1 MRALVPA
8 LIDAPSPYV
17 LRILVPGCTLMKFTR
32 KRGRFV
38 VKYPVMPLRRHSR
51 LGTALFSLL
60 AAGSLLTGCTLD
72 TSGDS
77 RGAND
82 QDSPAASAPASATSR
97 DREANVSPEESP
109 APQFTEASVTIRS
122 VGDILIHSEVYA
134 DAATNATAA
143 GGAAAA
149 AGYDFA
155 PMLTPVAKYMLNADI
170 TTANMEVPV
179 AGPAFELSGYPAFNS
194 PPQII
199 DALKDAAVDI
209 VNNATNHSM
218 DRGTGGVE
226 ASTSNMR
233 ERGMLYMGSFA
244 SPQDRATPRIIER
257 NGLKVGFLAYS
268 YGTNGIPVPAGE
280 EYAVNLIDPELMRAD
295 ITELRDDV
303 DILIVNLHAG
313 EEYEPLPVQSQID
326 AADTARKAGADFVLG
341 GHPHILEPFQRYP
354 ENEPGLGV
362 WFSHG
367 NFLHGQYDEKTKFGG
382 IGEYTITR
390 HTDGTLSLDR
400 IRFMPTYTVG
410 MPYTP
415 DYTVIPL
422 ADAGRLGWVD
432 AHHSRADIAARMN
445 TYTPVEVVDYLD

>member
-1 MRALVPA
+1 M
-8 LIDAPSPYV
+8 
-17 LRILVPGCTLMKFTR
+17 
-32 KRGRFV
+32 
-38 VKYPVMPLRRHSR
+38 
-51 LGTALFSLL
+51 
-60 AAGSLLTGCTLD
+60 
-72 TSGDS
+72 
-77 RGAND
+77 
-82 QDSPAASAPASATSR
+82 
-97 DREANVSPEESP
+97 
-109 APQFTEASVTIRS
+109 TIRS
-122 VGDILIHSEVYA
+122 VGDILIHEEVYA
-134 DAATNATAA
+134 DAATNAQADATAN
-143 GGAAAA
+143 GSTAAAA

-155 PMLTPVAKYMLNADI
+155 PMLAPVAKYMRNADI

-199 DALKDAAVDI
+199 DALNGAGVDI

-257 NGLKVGFLAYS
+257 NGLKVGFLAYT

-280 EYAVNLIDPELMRAD
+280 EYAVNFIDPDQMRAD
-295 ITELRDDV
+295 ITALRDDV
-303 DILIVNLHAG
+303 DVLIVNLHAG
-313 EEYEPLPVQSQID
+313 EEYEPLPVQAQID
-326 AADTARKAGADFVLG
+326 AADTARNAGADFILG

-367 NFLHGQYDEKTKFGG
+367 NFLHGQYDERTKYGG

-390 HTDGTLSLDR
+390 RTDGTLSLDR

-410 MPYTP
+410 MPHTA
-415 DYTVIPL
+415 DYSVIPL

-432 AHHSRADIAARMN
+432 VDKSRADITALMN